1 MSSACSEPGLAGND
15 NHVIE
20 PGYLRDAIAAL
31 YSSDPE
37 QFTERR
43 GVLAAHAKEAGDTAV
58 ARAVTA
64 LRKPTRSAW
73 VVNQLVRA
81 DPGAIPRLAALGD
94 ELRAAERFMNGT
106 KLREL
111 SVQRRQL
118 IDSLLRQAFAVS
130 GQQSP
135 PAAMRDEVTAT
146 LTAAMSDPQVAAQL
160 RAGTL
165 LRAVSRAGFGSL
177 APADLTFAPDLGDL
191 PRAKTAPGKTAPAKA
206 SGTSARP
213 ARSAAKSASPVK
225 AAADPA
231 RRRPAGPP
239 TVQERAER
247 SRAAREQAAQ
257 ERAEAARIKREQ
269 AARERAERE
278 RRRAVIASAE
288 RAVTTA
294 DRTARTAGK
303 TLAELDQTVERLT
316 EQLADARQRQAEA
329 RVASRQAL
337 NAQRKAHRDLDR
349 LTGPS

>member
-1 MSSACSEPGLAGND
+1 
-15 NHVIE
+15 VIE

-31 YSSDPE
+31 YTSDPD

-43 GVLAAHAKEAGDTAV
+43 GVLAAHAKEAGDAAV
-58 ARAVTA
+58 ARAVAA

-73 VVNQLVRA
+73 VVNQLVRS
-81 DPGAIPRLAALGD
+81 DPGAIPRLSALGD

-118 IDSLLRQAFAVS
+118 VETLLRQAFAVS

-135 PAAMRDEVTAT
+135 PAAMRDEVAAT

-177 APADLTFAPDLGDL
+177 APADLTFAPDLAGL
-191 PRAKTAPGKTAPAKA
+191 TPTKTAT
-206 SGTSARP
+206 ARP
-213 ARSAAKSASPVK
+213 AKPAKTGTG
-225 AAADPA
+225 PA
-231 RRRPAGPP
+231 RPATARRPPAGPP
-239 TVQERAER
+239 TVQERAGR
-247 SRAAREQAAQ
+247 ARAAREQAAQ
-257 ERAEAARIKREQ
+257 ERAEIARVKREQ
-269 AARERAERE
+269 AARERAERD
-278 RRRAVIASAE
+278 RRRAAIATAE
-288 RAVTTA
+288 KAATSA
-294 DRTARTAGK
+294 DRTARTAAK
-303 TLAELDQTVERLT
+303 TLAELDETVERLAG
-316 EQLADARQRQAEA
+316 QLGDARQRQAEA

>member
-1 MSSACSEPGLAGND
+1 
-15 NHVIE
+15 VIE

-31 YSSDPE
+31 YSSDPD

-43 GVLAAHAKEAGDTAV
+43 GVLVAHAREAGDAAV
-58 ARAVTA
+58 AKAVAA

-73 VVNQLVRA
+73 VVNQLVRS

-111 SVQRRQL
+111 SAQRRQL
-118 IDSLLRQAFAVS
+118 IDSLLRQALAVS

-135 PAAMRDEVTAT
+135 PAAMRDEVVAT
-146 LTAAMSDPQVAAQL
+146 LTAAMSDPQVAVQL

-177 APADLTFAPDLGDL
+177 APADLTFAPDLAAL
-191 PRAKTAPGKTAPAKA
+191 PRDTTAATKPAPAKQTG
-206 SGTSARP
+206 GTTRP
-213 ARSAAKSASPVK
+213 ARSGARTAGTARSAR
-225 AAADPA
+225 AADGPA
-231 RRRPAGPP
+231 QRRPAGPP

-247 SRAAREQAAQ
+247 ARAAREQAAQ
-257 ERAEAARIKREQ
+257 ERAETARVKRAQ
-269 AARERAERE
+269 AAQERAERE
-278 RRRAVIASAE
+278 RRRAAIATAE
-288 RAVTTA
+288 KAATAA
-294 DRTARTAGK
+294 DRTARTAVR
-303 TLAELDQTVERLT
+303 TLAELDGTVEQLA
-316 EQLADARQRQAEA
+316 EELADARQRQAEA

-349 LTGPS
+349 LTGAS